1 MLQLL
6 IPDLDLEMFDR
17 LRAQAVRNG
26 RALEEE
32 AIAILAA
39 ALRPD
44 PAKVWDEIDA
54 FREELAASG
63 RSFSDS
69 TELIREDRDRGACT

>member
-6 IPDLDLEMFDR
+6 IPDLDREMFDR
-17 LRAQAVRNG
+17 LRARAGRNG
-26 RALEEE
+26 RTIEEE
-32 AIAILAA
+32 AKSILAT

-44 PAKVWDEIDA
+44 PAKVWAEIDA

-63 RSFSDS
+63 RAFSDS
-69 TELIREDRDRGACT
+69 TELIREDRDR